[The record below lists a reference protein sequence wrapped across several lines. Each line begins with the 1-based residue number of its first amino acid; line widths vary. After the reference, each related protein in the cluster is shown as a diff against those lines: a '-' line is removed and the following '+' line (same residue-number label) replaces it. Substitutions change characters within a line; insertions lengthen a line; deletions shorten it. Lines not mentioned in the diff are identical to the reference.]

1 MLASPTQDDGD
12 VETLVAR
19 FNAVRGC
26 EDVSVSEESAAT
38 LEVRLTNPD
47 LQPGRPGELIAGGLA
62 GAGRG
67 QAGLL
72 PLLLALLALPTATVQ
87 VAPELAG
94 GGEAAGQPQ
103 QQQGQL
109 T

>member
-1 MLASPTQDDGD
+1 MS
-12 VETLVAR
+12 
-19 FNAVRGC
+19 VRQQ
-26 EDVSVSEESAAT
+26 SSST
-38 LEVRLTNPD
+38 LEVFLPNPD

-94 GGEAAGQPQ
+94 GGEAGKHPQ
-103 QQQGQL
+103 QEQQGGLAQY
-109 T
+109 TVREGIS

>member
-1 MLASPTQDDGD
+1 MLLASPTKDDGD

-47 LQPGRPGELIAGGLA
+47 LQPGRPGELSPAGLA
-62 GAGRG
+62 GCPP
-67 QAGLL
+67 LPPLLHHL
-72 PLLLALLALPTATVQ
+72 PLPALTVQ